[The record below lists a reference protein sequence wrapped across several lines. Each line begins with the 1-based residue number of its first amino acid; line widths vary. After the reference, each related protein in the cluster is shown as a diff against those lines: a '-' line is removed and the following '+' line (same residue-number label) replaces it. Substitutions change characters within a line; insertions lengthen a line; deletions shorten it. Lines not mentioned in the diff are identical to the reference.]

1 VTDYNLG
8 QGLAPQFQPPQLQSN
23 PAMALAN
30 VGEILGALVASGP
43 QGAQQAAGRISARDE
58 GARQRAWN
66 AFTRMQDMQFQA
78 AQKQMD
84 RNHDA
89 AMRRMEH
96 DLKHGSEN
104 AKAIA
109 QLSSLMRTSPAVLQS
124 FQRSN
129 PNLAPADADATVW
142 ATNAVNTMGGQGA
155 LRNFAA
161 MEPRTQAE
169 ARLQSRGITV
179 EPDGDPILT
188 DAQVQ
193 RDEDNAK
200 TTVSDL
206 KAELDGLLLRSA
218 EIAKIASVGE
228 RAIAISN
235 LESEL
240 AAWTDRYNTAGD
252 SPMLQPGGPG
262 DFAGLPGSYASLSS
276 SASGLE
282 TSLEVGSSGVRDQRA
297 IQTKP
302 SNLDLSA
309 PMFAAEIVAN
319 PEVRAQSGTTT
330 RRTSFRC
337 LIARTRMPKVFFKK
351 STQVLRLT
359 LAALAQRLC

>member
-1 VTDYNLG
+1 
-8 QGLAPQFQPPQLQSN
+8 
-23 PAMALAN
+23 
-30 VGEILGALVASGP
+30 
-43 QGAQQAAGRISARDE
+43 
-58 GARQRAWN
+58 
-66 AFTRMQDMQFQA
+66 
-78 AQKQMD
+78 
-84 RNHDA
+84 
-89 AMRRMEH
+89 
-96 DLKHGSEN
+96 
-104 AKAIA
+104 
-109 QLSSLMRTSPAVLQS
+109 
-124 FQRSN
+124 
-129 PNLAPADADATVW
+129 
-142 ATNAVNTMGGQGA
+142 MGGQGA

-218 EIAKIASVGE
+218 EIAQIASVGD
-228 RAIAISN
+228 RALAISN

-276 SASGLE
+276 AASGLE
-282 TSLEVGSSGVRDQRA
+282 TSLQVGNSGVRDQRA

-319 PEVRAQSGTTT
+319 PEVRAQLLDAYVGVHGEDIDRTLSSLRSRSEEELRAVFGNDYEAYIVPLLDRTNANAESLLQEQRRDPGTH
-330 RRTSFRC
+330 SNE
-337 LIARTRMPKVFFKK
+337 
-351 STQVLRLT
+351 
-359 LAALAQRLC
+359 AACRGHAT